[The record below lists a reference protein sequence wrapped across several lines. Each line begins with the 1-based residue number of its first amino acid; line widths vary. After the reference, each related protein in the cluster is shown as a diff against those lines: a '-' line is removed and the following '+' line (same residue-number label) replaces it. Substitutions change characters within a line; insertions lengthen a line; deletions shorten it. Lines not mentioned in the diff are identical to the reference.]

1 MAVARR
7 EGRVQWSVKLPG
19 SNTWSG
25 PVLAGNRLWLTS
37 STGQLISVD
46 ATTGRVDATQDLGQ
60 PIFIAPVVAAGHM
73 FVLTDKAK
81 LIAFN

>member
-1 MAVARR
+1 MAITRR
-7 EGRVQWSVKLPG
+7 DGKIQWTTKLTG
-19 SNTWSG
+19 SNNWSG

-37 STGQLISVD
+37 GKGQLIGVD
-46 ATTGRVDATQDLGQ
+46 ATTGRIESQQDLGQ
-60 PIFIAPVVAAGHM
+60 PVYIAPVVAGGRM